1 MIYIDDKLPLEEIR
15 EKFRS
20 DTYASQTTGIVITDA
35 QKGYGRVEL
44 ELDERHVNGQGGVM
58 GGAIF
63 TLADYA
69 FAVASNTGQE
79 CTVTVDTSIHFMSAP
94 KGKKLIAESRALKS
108 GRTLCY
114 FQTEIT
120 DELGTPVAT
129 ATATGARVG

>member
-1 MIYIDDKLPLEEIR
+1 MLFIDDKLPLEEIR
-15 EKFRS
+15 ERFRS
-20 DTYASQTTGIVITDA
+20 DTFATQTTGIRLVDA
-35 QKGYGRVEL
+35 KKGYGRAEL
-44 ELDERHVNGQGGVM
+44 DLDERHKNGQGGVM

-69 FAVASNTGQE
+69 FAIASNTGQE
-79 CTVTVDTSIHFMSAP
+79 GTVTVDTSIHFMSAP
-94 KGKKLIAESRALKS
+94 KGKTLIAESRMLKS

-114 FQTEIT
+114 FQTTIT